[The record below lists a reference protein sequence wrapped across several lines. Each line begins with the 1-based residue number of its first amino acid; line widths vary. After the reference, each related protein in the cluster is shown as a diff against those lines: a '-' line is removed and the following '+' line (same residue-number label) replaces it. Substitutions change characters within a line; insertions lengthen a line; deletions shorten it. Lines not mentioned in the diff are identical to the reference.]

1 MTDLSPEI
9 QQIFLDSFKWTIGAL
24 IALLVFIA
32 MQVIRKMEKLE
43 VSVVNIGEKMV
54 DGLSKVTNALNNHTE
69 DFGKRLGKTDE
80 RVAILETITVKLKED
95 VNGIYPRISI
105 VEQAAAT
112 NSARLEKIVH
122 PVGKR

>member
-9 QQIFLDSFKWTIGAL
+9 LKLFPDITSWLFGAL
-24 IALLVFIA
+24 VLLLVYIA
-32 MQVIRKMEKLE
+32 KQALNKIDKVENA
-43 VSVVNIGEKMV
+43 VVT
-54 DGLSKVTNALNNHTE
+54 GLDKVTEALNNHHL
-69 DFGKRLGKTDE
+69 DFSKRLGKTDE

-112 NSARLEKIVH
+112 NAARLEKIVH